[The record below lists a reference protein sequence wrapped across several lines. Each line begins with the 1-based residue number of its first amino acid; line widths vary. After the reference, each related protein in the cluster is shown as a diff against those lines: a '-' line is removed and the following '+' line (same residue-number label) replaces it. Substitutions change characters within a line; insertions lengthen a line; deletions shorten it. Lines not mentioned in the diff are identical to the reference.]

1 MITAQNRVSSDK
13 KRGVPINNEYYE
25 KRPSLITALTRPEC
39 GETALEVY
47 MFISENRHYTI
58 NRGIGM
64 GMDVSV
70 APDMIKLEQRAEK
83 RDIDIDRYE
92 TYCYKFIAK
101 QSEYEQRKD

>member
-1 MITAQNRVSSDK
+1 
-13 KRGVPINNEYYE
+13 VPINAEYYE
-25 KRPSLITALTRPEC
+25 KRPSLITAFTRPKC

-58 NRGIGM
+58 NRGAGM

-70 APDMIKLEQRAEK
+70 APDMIKLAQRAEK
-83 RDIDIDRYE
+83 RGIDIDRYE
-92 TYCYKFIAK
+92 TYCYEFIKK